1 MRIYK
6 WINQWLFS
14 ANVDRFR
21 RRNVLSTKRS
31 YFQVINISQDFHNG
45 ELVDPYCMDHTQIFW
60 IAFYR
65 NSGSYRINMSTTHE
79 YNCLIQ
85 HLFDRIHI
93 LIGETGLLLLYGLIH
108 SVWYTLW
115 WELNRFDFNFK
126 PYSTSRYLYF
136 TGTKLIRPL
145 NCTVAFSSLIRAWWS
160 TQNFPLLKYQFQV

>member
-1 MRIYK
+1 MCCRQNYHIFK
-6 WINQWLFS
+6 SSTLVKAFIMENWL
-14 ANVDRFR
+14 
-21 RRNVLSTKRS
+21 
-31 YFQVINISQDFHNG
+31 I
-45 ELVDPYCMDHTQIFW
+45 HTQICW
-60 IAFYR
+60 RVFYR

-136 TGTKLIRPL
+136 TGTNLIRPL
-145 NCTVAFSSLIRAWWS
+145 NCTVVFDTCLMIHSKFSFTKISISSL
-160 TQNFPLLKYQFQV
+160 LLLLAIQILFHIWFGLKF